1 MDNQDPHQKSQ
12 DLTSSSSSRGFT
24 LAEVLINSVVLLLIM
39 AGIMVVMS
47 QSQRSY
53 SRQYQLMKA
62 SRVARMSMHQIQ
74 SFLRQA
80 GNDPS
85 GIGLVPVTRDNAN
98 QLTIRSDVTGSIG
111 TGITATGEPDGTLDN
126 LYEQV
131 TISYVP
137 VNDQLVITTS
147 AGGTPQILANDI
159 VELQWTFYDL
169 SGTPNPAADADIAR
183 VAIRMAV
190 ETETDLETG
199 TVNTLTLESEAML
212 RSQSFQFFE

>member
-62 SRVARMSMHQIQ
+62 SRVARMSMHQIK